1 MLFTGK
7 NRIRYN
13 YSRFGYTRGNGKVWH
28 GGLDIEGIDDKY
40 IHMPYYNGKSISG
53 TVITSRIV
61 TDKSNLTWQWGY
73 YVCVK
78 LDTNQTP
85 DVVNYLYFCH
95 NKQNLVSV
103 GTKVKSGD
111 ILAIMGNTGNAA
123 EANPPFEHC
132 HFEVRQTATSIG
144 LDPTAYAEIPNEVG
158 IYGTSTNSSNNDIP
172 SNNQNKLSIKGIDVS
187 RYQGDIDWNAVKNDG
202 VEFAILRIVSSNN
215 DGPYIDPYFEKNY
228 NGAKTVGLPVGVY
241 LYTYA
246 TTEDYQNKEIELAIS
261 ALQGK
266 TIDYPFAL
274 DVEDSSLTTIG
285 KEQLSN
291 IVLRGLVII
300 DQKGYKPMLYTYTNY
315 TRNLNMETF
324 KDYDLWIADY
334 RGYNGYGKCDMWQ
347 YSSSGKVD
355 GISGNVDMNICYK
368 NYVEDTTE
376 PETPEQNLQIITVG
390 PMSNEKAMQFWD
402 LSKTLEIGYSSQQIL
417 TIGPCSSGDAMKV
430 WNKSKE
436 LDVNYSSEYTNKER

>member
-1 MLFTGK
+1 MLFNGQ

-13 YSRFGYTRGNGKVWH
+13 YSRFGYTRGNGTVWH

-53 TVITSRIV
+53 TVVTARIV
-61 TDKSNLTWQWGY
+61 TDKNNLTWQWGY

-78 LDTNQTP
+78 LDANQTP
-85 DVVNYLYFCH
+85 DTINYLYFCH

-103 GTKVKSGD
+103 GQKVKSGD
-111 ILAIMGNTGNAA
+111 TLAIMGNTGNAA
-123 EANPPFEHC
+123 DANPPFEHC
-132 HFEVRQTATSIG
+132 HFEVRATSTGKG

-158 IYGTSTNSSNNDIP
+158 TYGEKEEGEQTLEI
-172 SNNQNKLSIKGIDVS
+172 QGIDVS
-187 RYQGDIDWNAVKNDG
+187 RYQGNIDWQKVKNAG
-202 VEFAILRIVSSNN
+202 IKFAMLRLCSSNN
-215 DGPYIDPYFEKNY
+215 SGLYIDPTFEQNY
-228 NGAKTVGLPVGVY
+228 NNAKSAGIYVGAY
-241 LYTYA
+241 IYTYA
-246 TTEDYQNKEIELAIS
+246 TTEEEQNKELEF
-261 ALQGK
+261 ALNGLNGK
-266 TIDYPFAL
+266 TLDYPLAL
-274 DVEDSSLTTIG
+274 DVEDNSLTSIG
-285 KEQLSN
+285 KSELTN
-291 IVLRGLVII
+291 LVKRGLDII
-300 DQKGYKPMLYTYTNY
+300 DQKGFIPMLYTYTNY
-315 TRNLNMETF
+315 SNNLNMDTL

-334 RGYNGYGKCDMWQ
+334 RGYNGYGECDMWQ

-436 LDVNYSSEYTNKER
+436 LDVNYSSEYTNKE

>member
-1 MLFTGK
+1 MLFNGQ

-13 YSRFGYTRGNGKVWH
+13 YSRFGYTRGNGTVWH

-53 TVITSRIV
+53 TVVTARIV
-61 TDKSNLTWQWGY
+61 TEKNNLTWQWGY

-78 LDTNQTP
+78 LDANQTP
-85 DVVNYLYFCH
+85 DTINYLYFCH

-103 GTKVKSGD
+103 GQKVKSGD
-111 ILAIMGNTGNAA
+111 TLAIMGNTGNAA
-123 EANPPFEHC
+123 DANPPFEHC
-132 HFEVRQTATSIG
+132 HFEVRATSTGKG

-158 IYGTSTNSSNNDIP
+158 TYGEKEEGEQTLEI
-172 SNNQNKLSIKGIDVS
+172 QGIDVS
-187 RYQGDIDWNAVKNDG
+187 RYQGNIDWQKVKNAG
-202 VEFAILRIVSSNN
+202 IKFAMLRLCSSNN
-215 DGPYIDPYFEKNY
+215 SGLYIDPTFEQNY
-228 NGAKTVGLPVGVY
+228 NNAKSAGIYVGAY
-241 LYTYA
+241 IYTYA
-246 TTEDYQNKEIELAIS
+246 TTEEEQNKELEF
-261 ALQGK
+261 ALNGLNGK
-266 TIDYPFAL
+266 TLDYPLAL
-274 DVEDSSLTTIG
+274 DVEDNSLTSIG
-285 KEQLSN
+285 KSELTN
-291 IVLRGLVII
+291 LVKRGLDII
-300 DQKGYKPMLYTYTNY
+300 DQKGFIPMLYTYTNY
-315 TRNLNMETF
+315 SNNLNMDTL

-334 RGYNGYGKCDMWQ
+334 RGYNGYGECDMWQ

-436 LDVNYSSEYTNKER
+436 LDVNYSSEYTNKE

>member
-40 IHMPYYNGKSISG
+40 IHMPYYDGKSISG
-53 TVITSRIV
+53 TVVTSRIV

-123 EANPPFEHC
+123 DANPPFEHC
-132 HFEVRQTATSIG
+132 HFEVRATSTGKG
-144 LDPTAYAEIPNEVG
+144 LDPTAYAGIPNEVG
-158 IYGTSTNSSNNDIP
+158 TYGKKEKGEQTLKV
-172 SNNQNKLSIKGIDVS
+172 QGIDVS
-187 RYQGDIDWNAVKNDG
+187 KYQGNIDWQKVKNAG
-202 VEFAILRIVSSNN
+202 IKFAMLRLCSSNN
-215 DGPYIDPYFEKNY
+215 SGLYIDPTFEQNY
-228 NGAKTVGLPVGVY
+228 NNAKSAGILVGAY
-241 LYTYA
+241 IYTYA
-246 TTEDYQNKEIELAIS
+246 TTEEEQNKELEFAIN
-261 ALQGK
+261 ALNGK
-266 TIDYPFAL
+266 TLDYPLAL
-274 DVEDSSLTTIG
+274 DVEDRSLMKIG
-285 KEQLSN
+285 KATLTN
-291 IVLRGLVII
+291 LVKRGLDII
-300 DQKGYKPMLYTYTNY
+300 DQKGYIPMLYTYTNY
-315 TRNLNMETF
+315 SNNLDMSALNN
-324 KDYDLWIADY
+324 YDLWIADY

-376 PETPEQNLQIITVG
+376 PETSEQNLQIITVG

-417 TIGPCSSGDAMKV
+417 IIGPCSSGDAMKV